1 MDGMTHKDDN
11 TPNIPELPDALRN
24 AARAYNTPP
33 ELKRAD
39 FDDMW
44 SAIEAKAFKSDIGGR
59 VTDDDSRS
67 FASLRMTNAVAL
79 RWFAPRSL
87 MQIAATLI
95 IGVAIGRVSVRAPNV
110 LPDVNVERRMSI
122 IDTMRVP
129 APYRATTTRYLGQTA
144 ALLVALPA
152 DGTAD
157 TRFTGR
163 AHNLLLTTRLLLDS
177 PAASDARTR
186 ALLEDL
192 ELVLAQVVRL
202 EKSGQQGH
210 GDLDLIRQAMDSR
223 DVMPR
228 LRTAVAD
235 IAANN

>member
-1 MDGMTHKDDN
+1 MDGMKHNDDN

-24 AARAYNTPP
+24 AARAYNAPP

-39 FDDMW
+39 LDAMW
-44 SAIEAKAFKSDIGGR
+44 SAIEAKSFKSDIGGR
-59 VTDDDSRS
+59 VTDDDRTVKVL
-67 FASLRMTNAVAL
+67 AR
-79 RWFAPRSL
+79 RWFEPRML

-95 IGVAIGRVSVRAPNV
+95 IGVAIGRVSVRAPNA
-110 LPDVNVERRMSI
+110 LPDANVTRRMSI
-122 IDTMRVP
+122 IDTMAVP
-129 APYRATTTRYLGQTA
+129 APYRATTSRYLGQTA
-144 ALLVALPA
+144 ALLVALPVSGGA
-152 DGTAD
+152 DD
-157 TRFTGR
+157 RFTGR

-177 PAASDARTR
+177 PAAGDARTR
-186 ALLEDL
+186 ELLEDL

-202 EKSGQQGH
+202 QKSGPQGM